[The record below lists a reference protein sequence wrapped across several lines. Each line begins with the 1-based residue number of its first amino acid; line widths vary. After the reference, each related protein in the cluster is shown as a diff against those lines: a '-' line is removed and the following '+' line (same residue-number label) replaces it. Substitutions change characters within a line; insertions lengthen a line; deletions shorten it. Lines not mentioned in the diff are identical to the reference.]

1 MSVTVALSPPPPPP
15 PLLLLMMIAYA
26 DASLRVAF
34 SSLLLDNIILFT
46 KKIKKYLQLRIK
58 AESYNFRSWLVG

>member
-46 KKIKKYLQLRIK
+46 KKNKKIFTTPYKSGEL
-58 AESYNFRSWLVG
+58 